1 MEKEM
6 LRQPFSVL
14 VVIYNQNKQFLLLQ
28 RKDDPEF
35 WQSVTGGIDRGE
47 APLATAYRELKE
59 ETGIDAHVLG
69 LEIRSHDVINQY
81 EIRPQ
86 WRHRYESSAKINSE
100 HVFSI
105 CVPND
110 IAVKLCAEEHTDYIW
125 LDQKDAANTA
135 WSASNKKEILA
146 L

>member
-1 MEKEM
+1 MENIM
-6 LRQPFSVL
+6 LRQPLSVL
-14 VVIYNQNKQFLLLQ
+14 VVIYNQNKQFLILQ

-47 APLATAYRELKE
+47 EPLTTAYRELKE
-59 ETGIDAHVLG
+59 ETGIDAHALG
-69 LEIRSHDVINQY
+69 IKIKQHNSINQY

-86 WRHRYESSAKINSE
+86 WRHRYESNAKINSE
-100 HVFSI
+100 HVFSV

-110 IAVKLCAEEHTDYIW
+110 VQVTLCDEEHTDYIW
-125 LDQKDAANTA
+125 LNQQSAANKV

-146 L
+146 I